1 MCNEAVR
8 PRTVQFEAACDGC
21 AAGCCGLFLRPGQG
35 QSGYAEQ
42 FLGACSRGRALN
54 SMKPIPNG
62 AQGQYV
68 HRVESD
74 HLANRF
80 KDSILPP
87 VFSTPYLILIMEN
100 AALNAIKQY
109 LEAGE
114 SAVGTRID
122 VRHLVATPVGRE
134 VVGHAEVTGTDGR
147 KISSACG
154 RRTARKRSAPGP
166 MTHARQRLAHRRAN
180 DGEVRVGAR
189 SRLIRALG
197 AST

>member
-1 MCNEAVR
+1 
-8 PRTVQFEAACDGC
+8 
-21 AAGCCGLFLRPGQG
+21 
-35 QSGYAEQ
+35 
-42 FLGACSRGRALN
+42 
-54 SMKPIPNG
+54 MKPIPNG

-68 HRVESD
+68 HRVESE

-100 AALNAIKQY
+100 AALNAIKRY

-134 VVGHAEVTGTDGR
+134 VIGHAEVTGTDGR
-147 KISSACG
+147 KIFFRVWATDCKEEIG
-154 RRTARKRSAPGP
+154 TGTHERTLVNVARIVERMTAKYGSAPE
-166 MTHARQRLAHRRAN
+166 A
-180 DGEVRVGAR
+180 D
-189 SRLIRALG
+189 
-197 AST
+197 